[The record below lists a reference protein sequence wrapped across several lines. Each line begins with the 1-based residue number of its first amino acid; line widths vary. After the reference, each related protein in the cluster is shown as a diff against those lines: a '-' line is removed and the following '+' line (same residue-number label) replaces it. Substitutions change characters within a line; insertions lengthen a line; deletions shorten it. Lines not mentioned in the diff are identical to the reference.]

1 MKIVYNATFKS
12 ELKNILAYIA
22 KDKPSASL
30 NFKNELKAYI
40 SEIPDNPFKYRP
52 SFYFNDKNIRDMTFK
67 GYTVVYEINFKKDCI
82 EILKIFNRNK
92 PNWA

>member
-1 MKIVYNATFKS
+1 MKIVYNAIFKT
-12 ELKNILAYIA
+12 ELKNILTYIA

-40 SEIPDNPFKYRP
+40 KEIPDNPFKYRP
-52 SFYFNDKNIRDMTFK
+52 SFYFNDKNIRDMTFM
-67 GYTVVYEINFKKDCI
+67 GYTIVYEVNFEKESI

-92 PNWA
+92 P

>member
-1 MKIVYNATFKS
+1 MNIVYNPTFKS

-30 NFKNELKAYI
+30 NFKNELKRSIDA
-40 SEIPDNPFKYRP
+40 IPVNLFQYRP

-67 GYTVVYEINFKKDCI
+67 GYTIVYEVNFEKDCI
-82 EILKIFNRNK
+82 EILQMFNRNK
-92 PNWA
+92 P

>member
-1 MKIVYNATFKS
+1 MNIVYNPTFKS

-30 NFKNELKAYI
+30 NFKNELKRSIDA
-40 SEIPDNPFKYRP
+40 IPSNPFQYRP

-67 GYTVVYEINFKKDCI
+67 GYTIVYEVNFEKDCI

-92 PNWA
+92 P